1 MLLGPRAG
9 LAYIF
14 LNGSQ
19 YQKAIDLCLQN
30 LNTVAYDTNTLFL
43 LVDIY
48 IHKNDLVNVNKYAY
62 RIINHETDPKIL
74 MKLGVVMARHNIMN
88 VALDSYIKTLQVA
101 PDDKDVY
108 FEAGKLLENAGRYD
122 EAIRLWKLGLRIDP
136 ADQRFK
142 NSIAKAMTWKL
153 K

>member
-1 MLLGPRAG
+1 MICAFKISTL
-9 LAYIF
+9 
-14 LNGSQ
+14 S
-19 YQKAIDLCLQN
+19 
-30 LNTVAYDTNTLFL
+30 AYDTNTLFL

-48 IHKNDLVNVNKYAY
+48 IHKKDLVNVNKYAY

-122 EAIRLWKLGLRIDP
+122 EAIHLWKSGSRIDP
-136 ADQRFK
+136 SDQRFK
-142 NSIAKAMTWKL
+142 NSIAKAMKL
-153 K
+153 KLK